1 MKENN
6 IEEDIK
12 VLGKLKDK
20 IIGVKG
26 FNKDMTCRG
35 MQYEEGKIYK
45 MEEEPKC
52 CERGYHFC
60 ENPIDC
66 LRHYSP
72 NTSVYHKVEALGDI
86 VRDTDD
92 TKIATN
98 EIKIGARID
107 FQTMVKMA
115 IDFTY
120 KHCKKGG
127 KGTNRRIDKS
137 VASNTG
143 YKSVASNTG
152 YKSVSSNTG
161 SCSVSS
167 NTGNKSVASNTG
179 HYSVASNTGDNSIAS
194 NTGYKSVASNTG
206 DESIASNTGDYSVAS
221 NTGYYSV
228 ASNTGYESIAS
239 NTGNNSVASNTGD
252 YSVASNTG
260 YESIASNTGNNS
272 VASNTGDYSVASNTG
287 DYSVASNTGNYS
299 VAKNLGTKSISS
311 NLGIK
316 GKSAGKK
323 GTWLVLAEWIYNDEM
338 QYEVKEIKTIVVDG
352 KKIKEDTYYALED
365 GKFVEKGAVEDD

>member
-1 MKENN
+1 M
-6 IEEDIK
+6 
-12 VLGKLKDK
+12 KDK
-20 IIGVKG
+20 IIGGVKG
-26 FNKDMTCRG
+26 FNKDMTCRD
-35 MQYEEGKIYK
+35 MQYEEGKTYK
-45 MEEEPKC
+45 IEEEPIC
-52 CERGYHFC
+52 CEKGYHFC

-66 LRHYSP
+66 LEYYSP
-72 NTSVYHKVEALGDI
+72 DTSVYHEVEALGDI
-86 VRDTDD
+86 ARDTNN

-120 KHCKKGG
+120 KHCKKGE
-127 KGTNRRIDKS
+127 KGTNIRNNS

-143 YKSVASNTG
+143 Y
-152 YKSVSSNTG
+152 
-161 SCSVSS
+161 
-167 NTGNKSVASNTG
+167 
-179 HYSVASNTGDNSIAS
+179 
-194 NTGYKSVASNTG
+194 
-206 DESIASNTGDYSVAS
+206 YSVAS

-228 ASNTGYESIAS
+228 ASNTG
-239 NTGNNSVASNTGD
+239 NKSVASNTGD

-260 YESIASNTGNNS
+260 YNS
-272 VASNTGDYSVASNTG
+272 VASNTGNKSVASNTG

-299 VAKNLGTKSISS
+299 VASNTGYNSVASNTGNKSVASNTGNYSVASNTGYNSVASNTGYKSVASNTGDYSVAKNLGIKGISS

-323 GTWLVLAEWIYNDEM
+323 GTWLVLAEWIFNEHEM
-338 QYEVKEIKTIVVDG
+338 KYEVKEIKTIVVDG

-365 GKFVEKGAVEDD
+365 GKFVEKGTVEDD

>member
-1 MKENN
+1 MK
-6 IEEDIK
+6 
-12 VLGKLKDK
+12 GY
-20 IIGVKG
+20 KG

-66 LRHYSP
+66 LDYYSP
-72 NTSVYHKVEALGDI
+72 NESIYRQVEATGEISKDE
-86 VRDTDD
+86 DTSD

-98 EIKIGARID
+98 EIKIGAKID

-115 IDFTY
+115 IEFAY
-120 KHCKKGG
+120 KHCTKKG
-127 KGTNRRIDKS
+127 KGNNKRS
-137 VASNTG
+137 
-143 YKSVASNTG
+143 
-152 YKSVSSNTG
+152 
-161 SCSVSS
+161 
-167 NTGNKSVASNTG
+167 NKSA
-179 HYSVASNTGDNSIAS
+179 ASNTGDYSIAS

-206 DESIASNTGDYSVAS
+206 DESIASNTGYKSVAS
-221 NTGYYSV
+221 NTGYKSV

-239 NTGNNSVASNTGD
+239 NTGD
-252 YSVASNTG
+252 
-260 YESIASNTGNNS
+260 ESI
-272 VASNTGDYSVASNTG
+272 
-287 DYSVASNTGNYS
+287 
-299 VAKNLGTKSISS
+299 AKNLGTKSISS

-323 GTWLVLAEWIYNDEM
+323 GTWLVLAEWIFNDDEM
-338 QYEVKEIKTIVVDG
+338 QYEVKEIKTVVVDG

>member
-1 MKENN
+1 MK
-6 IEEDIK
+6 
-12 VLGKLKDK
+12 GY
-20 IIGVKG
+20 KG

-66 LRHYSP
+66 LDYYSP
-72 NTSVYHKVEALGDI
+72 NESIYRQVEATGEISKDE
-86 VRDTDD
+86 DTSD

-98 EIKIGARID
+98 EIKIGAKID

-115 IDFTY
+115 IEFAY
-120 KHCKKGG
+120 KHCTKKG
-127 KGTNRRIDKS
+127 KGNNK
-137 VASNTG
+137 
-143 YKSVASNTG
+143 
-152 YKSVSSNTG
+152 SSN
-161 SCSVSS
+161 
-167 NTGNKSVASNTG
+167 K
-179 HYSVASNTGDNSIAS
+179 
-194 NTGYKSVASNTG
+194 
-206 DESIASNTGDYSVAS
+206 SVAS

-228 ASNTGYESIAS
+228 ASNTGNKSVASNTGYESIAS
-239 NTGNNSVASNTGD
+239 NTGDKSVASNTGD

-260 YESIASNTGNNS
+260 DNSVASNTGDKS

-287 DYSVASNTGNYS
+287 DYSVASNTGYKSVASNTGYYS
-299 VAKNLGTKSISS
+299 VASNTGNNSVASNTGDKSVASNTGYESIASNTGDNSVASNTGDNSVASNTGDYSVSKNLGIKGISS

-323 GTWLVLAEWIYNDEM
+323 GTWLVLAEWILNDDEM
-338 QYEVKEIKTIVVDG
+338 EYEVKEIKTVVVDG

>member
-1 MKENN
+1 M
-6 IEEDIK
+6 
-12 VLGKLKDK
+12 KDK

-26 FNKDMTCRG
+26 FNKDMTCKG
-35 MQYEEGKIYK
+35 MQYEEGKTYK
-45 MEEEPKC
+45 IEGDPIC
-52 CERGYHFC
+52 CEKGYHFC

-66 LRHYSP
+66 LEYYGP
-72 NTSVYHKVEALGDI
+72 DTSVYHEVEALGKI
-86 VRDTDD
+86 DTDKKNDD

-127 KGTNRRIDKS
+127 KGTKVKMAIIRTNNSVSSNTRNNSVSSNTGNKSVVSNTGDYSVASNTGDNSVASNTGDRS

-152 YKSVSSNTG
+152 Y
-161 SCSVSS
+161 CSVSS
-167 NTGNKSVASNTG
+167 NTGN
-179 HYSVASNTGDNSIAS
+179 
-194 NTGYKSVASNTG
+194 
-206 DESIASNTGDYSVAS
+206 YSVAS

-228 ASNTGYESIAS
+228 ASNTGDRSVSSNTGYKSVAS
-239 NTGNNSVASNTGD
+239 NTGSCSVASNTGD
-252 YSVASNTG
+252 N
-260 YESIASNTGNNS
+260 SIASNTGH
-272 VASNTGDYSVASNTG
+272 
-287 DYSVASNTGNYS
+287 YS
-299 VAKNLGTKSISS
+299 VAKNLGIKGISS
-311 NLGIK
+311 NLGVK

-323 GTWLVLAEWIYNDEM
+323 GTWLVLAEWILNDDEM
-338 QYEVKEIKTIVVDG
+338 KYEVKEIKTVVVDG

-365 GKFVEKGAVEDD
+365 GKFVEKGAVENEEEDTSIM